1 MAYKKEE
8 INLSETRKILMQAI
22 MNDEFLR
29 QIRTFADVSLLED
42 TYSRYILNWVFEFYD
57 QFEQAPKQAIQS
69 IYEKKVQ
76 YVLKESDAQII
87 EELLDSLSTEF
98 VNLSNVEY
106 YVTQAELYFNKL
118 SIKKLQNELGRLAD
132 RGMIDEAIN
141 VIGKFRRIERHESQG
156 VDLLLNDKVIDE
168 AFNEKLDA
176 LFTLPGDLGDLLG
189 SFNRGDLSAI
199 IGPQKRGKCV
209 TKDSFVVTANG
220 IYKIDDLV
228 TDYGFAEKQIKL
240 ATKDGVETT
249 SHTYSELV
257 NQTKLIRLSNGVE
270 IEGTLEHPLYSLSDN
285 KLGFEEI
292 ENIDKD
298 DVIAMK
304 LGTNLYGKND
314 NTTIASIL
322 GYLVANGSYGHPNF
336 EFSSSN
342 EKINNDLAMKC
353 NKIKESSCTVH
364 AKGVRILEKLAPEL
378 ISLYGGKWGTARN
391 KKIPQ
396 YILSA
401 TKETQE
407 AFLASLFDCDSY
419 LYESFQELEYSTA
432 SKDLAYGVYSM
443 LANMGVKSDIKTSY
457 VAKYKHTYFTVNVKV
472 EDLDDIYKDGS
483 VKYNNLVFERKG
495 KERYNRSNHVPAFV
509 WEEFIQWRDKHIHKN
524 NGKFKLSNERFD
536 ISSNYLYSYRQRQL
550 LTDDVAEYIYSSNLI
565 DKNLMLYRVAE
576 MIVKGFWFQKVCH
589 TETKNE
595 PVMVYDVTVPNDHS
609 FIVNSIVSH
618 NTWQLMEIA
627 SHAMQTGLKVWFIS
641 LEMTRNQI
649 IRRLWQQWTDSVASE
664 QEVTIPYFD
673 RNHDIQ
679 ERYERRKPIDTN
691 EMTKLR
697 RKFRQHMKTSKFQV
711 FYYPK
716 NVFKVSTLKTLLE
729 NSFLYKNELPDIVVI
744 DYASIMAPEK
754 RSDKRFELDQIWS
767 DLSSIATEFNI
778 HVLTASQANKATFK
792 RDIEQGDSA
801 EANSIT
807 AHVAL
812 MFALNQSTE
821 NKSQSCIRIANMF
834 ARHKGF
840 TPEEQV
846 VVLQNLACGKA
857 MIDSRYEKKVRNLKR
872 SKDE

>member
-76 YVLKESDAQII
+76 YILKESDAQII

-199 IGPQKRGKCV
+199 IGPQKRGK
-209 TKDSFVVTANG
+209 
-220 IYKIDDLV
+220 
-228 TDYGFAEKQIKL
+228 
-240 ATKDGVETT
+240 
-249 SHTYSELV
+249 
-257 NQTKLIRLSNGVE
+257 
-270 IEGTLEHPLYSLSDN
+270 
-285 KLGFEEI
+285 
-292 ENIDKD
+292 
-298 DVIAMK
+298 
-304 LGTNLYGKND
+304 
-314 NTTIASIL
+314 
-322 GYLVANGSYGHPNF
+322 
-336 EFSSSN
+336 
-342 EKINNDLAMKC
+342 
-353 NKIKESSCTVH
+353 
-364 AKGVRILEKLAPEL
+364 
-378 ISLYGGKWGTARN
+378 
-391 KKIPQ
+391 
-396 YILSA
+396 
-401 TKETQE
+401 
-407 AFLASLFDCDSY
+407 
-419 LYESFQELEYSTA
+419 
-432 SKDLAYGVYSM
+432 
-443 LANMGVKSDIKTSY
+443 
-457 VAKYKHTYFTVNVKV
+457 
-472 EDLDDIYKDGS
+472 
-483 VKYNNLVFERKG
+483 
-495 KERYNRSNHVPAFV
+495 
-509 WEEFIQWRDKHIHKN
+509 
-524 NGKFKLSNERFD
+524 
-536 ISSNYLYSYRQRQL
+536 
-550 LTDDVAEYIYSSNLI
+550 
-565 DKNLMLYRVAE
+565 
-576 MIVKGFWFQKVCH
+576 
-589 TETKNE
+589 
-595 PVMVYDVTVPNDHS
+595 
-609 FIVNSIVSH
+609 
-618 NTWQLMEIA
+618 TWQLMEIA

-754 RSDKRFELDQIWS
+754 RADKRFELDQIWS

-821 NKSQSCIRIANMF
+821 NKSQSCMRIANMF

-857 MIDSRYEKKVRNLKR
+857 MLDSRYEKKVKNLKR